1 MAAMRVVTEVQPLN
15 LRKTGLIVGGIMPAR
30 KIIKTAH
37 FFETDLVETLAEVA
51 TEEVPAWPAAAQLTR
66 VGKPT
71 PRIDGYDK
79 VSGTAEYTF
88 DVILPKMAFAKT
100 LRSSLPHAII
110 KKIDTTRAQQLPG
123 VLAIQT
129 HENAPKIAWYSGS
142 YLFDPHVR
150 FEGDEVAC
158 VVAETE
164 KIAAQAVQLI
174 EVQYEALPFVIEA
187 EKAMQPDSP
196 KIHDGGNI
204 SGGKPAIYQRG
215 DLEKGFAEADAIVE
229 DTFTTQI
236 ALHNP
241 TEVHCS
247 VVNWEGDYLTV
258 WTSTQAVFDVRSEI
272 ADSLGLPA
280 SHVRVIKKYMG
291 GGFGSKLEAGKY
303 TVMAAL
309 LAKQIG
315 RPVKIA
321 LDRKEMN
328 LAVGNRPDSIQKL
341 KVGAKKDGTLT
352 AMSHYAVA
360 AVGAYPGGGGCSWP
374 FRTVYNCPNV
384 RSEEYS
390 IMTNTCPERPMRAPG
405 HVQGTFA
412 MDSIIDELAE
422 KIGMDPLEFRLK
434 NYATIDQVFNVP
446 YTSKRLREAYEQGAA
461 AIGWQRRNPTP
472 GSQPGPIKRGIG
484 MATQIWWGG
493 GGPPAYATLKL
504 NRDGSAT
511 VLCGSQDLGTGTYT
525 LIAQVAAEVLEIP
538 IAHIQVILGDTATCP
553 YAPASGGSVTAASIS
568 PAVREAAE
576 QMKAKLLSGAAAIWQ
591 TPETDL
597 AYAVG
602 VITSRKDA
610 QKRLAIS
617 EIVRGLRE
625 QVLVTTGARA
635 ANPKGYTTN
644 TFGAQFAEVEVDTDT
659 GRVRV
664 IKIVAAHDIGRV
676 LNPKT
681 MANQMHGGIM
691 QGLSFALMEERVM
704 DEYTGKVLTTNMH
717 DYKLPTI
724 LDTPEIE
731 VIIVSDFDPLLSS
744 TGVKGVGEPAI
755 IPTAGAIANA
765 IYNAIGV
772 RIKNLPIT
780 PDKILMALNS

>member
-1 MAAMRVVTEVQPLN
+1 
-15 LRKTGLIVGGIMPAR
+15 MPTR
-30 KIIKTAH
+30 RIIKARH
-37 FFETDLVETLAEVA
+37 FFETDFVETLAEVSE
-51 TEEVPAWPAAAQLTR
+51 EEVRPWSTADQLVTI
-66 VGKPT
+66 GKPT

-79 VSGTAEYTF
+79 VSGSAEYTF
-88 DVILPKMAFAKT
+88 DVRLPNMAFAKT
-100 LRSSLPHAII
+100 LRCSLPHAII
-110 KKIDTTRAQQLPG
+110 KKIDITRAQQLPG
-123 VLAIQT
+123 VLAIHT
-129 HENAPKIAWYSGS
+129 HENAPKIPWYSGS
-142 YLFDPHVR
+142 FLFDPHVR

-158 VVAETE
+158 VAAETE
-164 KIAAQAVQLI
+164 KIAEQAIKLI
-174 EVQYEALPFVIEA
+174 EVEYDALPFVINA
-187 EKAMQPDSP
+187 EKAMQPDAP
-196 KIHDGGNI
+196 KIHDDGNI
-204 SGGKPAIYQRG
+204 SGGEPAIYQRG
-215 DLEKGFAEADAIVE
+215 DLEKGFSEADAIAE

-236 ALHNP
+236 AVHNP

-247 VVNWEGDYLTV
+247 VVNWEGDHLTV
-258 WTSTQAVFDVRSEI
+258 WDSTQAIFGVRDEI
-272 ADSLGLPA
+272 ARSLNLPA
-280 SHVRVIKKYMG
+280 SHVRIIKKYMG

-303 TVMAAL
+303 TLMAAL

-352 AMSHYAVA
+352 AMSHYSVA

-390 IMTNTCPERPMRAPG
+390 VMINACPERPMRAPG

-422 KIGMDPLEFRLK
+422 KIDLDPLEFRLK
-434 NYATIDQVFNVP
+434 NYAGIDQVFNAP
-446 YTSKRLREAYEQGAA
+446 YTSKRLREAYEQGVA
-461 AIGWQRRNPTP
+461 AIGWSRRNKPP

-484 MATQIWWGG
+484 MASQIWWGG
-493 GGPPAYATLKL
+493 GGPPAYAVLKL

-511 VLCGSQDLGTGTYT
+511 VLCGTQDLGTGTYT
-525 LIAQVAAEVLEIP
+525 FIAQVTAEVLEIP
-538 IAHIQVILGDTATCP
+538 INKIEVIIGDTATCP
-553 YAPASGGSVTAASIS
+553 YAPASGGSVTAASVS
-568 PAVREAAE
+568 PAVRDAAE
-576 QMKAKLLSGAAAIWQ
+576 QMKARLISGAAAIW
-591 TPETDL
+591 EMSAADL
-597 AYAVG
+597 IYSRG
-602 VITSRKDA
+602 TITSKRDA
-610 QKRLAIS
+610 QKRLDIS
-617 EIVRGLRE
+617 EIVRNLRE

-704 DEYTGKVLTTNMH
+704 DEYTGKVLTNNMH
-717 DYKLPTI
+717 DYKMPTI

-731 VIIVSDFDPLLSS
+731 VIIVSDYDPLLSS

-765 IYNAIGV
+765 VYNAIGV
-772 RIKNLPIT
+772 RIKSLPIT
-780 PDKILMALNS
+780 PDKVLMALNR